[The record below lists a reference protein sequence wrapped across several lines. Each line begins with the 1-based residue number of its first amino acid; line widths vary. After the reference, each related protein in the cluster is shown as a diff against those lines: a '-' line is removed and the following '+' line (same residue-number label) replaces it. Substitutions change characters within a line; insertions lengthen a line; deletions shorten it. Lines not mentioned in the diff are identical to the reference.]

1 MVSNATLILS
11 LSCSLPFPGSS
22 GLLNEVWTPQE
33 GTGDLSTIHPKTLSH
48 SSFLLT
54 LHAKPTGLFYSL
66 SPKLTSLL
74 SPLNLSPSS
83 SLKSLL
89 CSLCPHLR
97 FPLQAWSKSH
107 LLGEAARVSPAGS
120 GSPCLKHISL
130 VVWIKN
136 LLCLVLFVIMWS
148 EILIWMHYFS

>member
-1 MVSNATLILS
+1 M
-11 LSCSLPFPGSS
+11 
-22 GLLNEVWTPQE
+22 
-33 GTGDLSTIHPKTLSH
+33 STIRPKTLSH

-107 LLGEAARVSPAGS
+107 LLGEAARVSPVGS

-136 LLCLVLFVIMWS
+136 LLSAWYYLLSCDQI
-148 EILIWMHYFS
+148 FSYGCMIFPKRIQSL